1 MRSTLCLT
9 HTGQLG
15 CSRYLWIICTI
26 TYLVDIVHATV
37 LSRFSVMKKETK
49 KKKKTTAED
58 FCIT

>member
-49 KKKKTTAED
+49 KKKKND
-58 FCIT
+58 R